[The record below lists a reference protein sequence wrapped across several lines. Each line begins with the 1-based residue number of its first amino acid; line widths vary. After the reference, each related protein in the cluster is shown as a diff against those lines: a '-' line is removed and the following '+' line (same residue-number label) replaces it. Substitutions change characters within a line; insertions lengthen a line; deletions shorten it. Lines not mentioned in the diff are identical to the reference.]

1 MRAEAP
7 RAAHLN
13 QPETFAMPVVAI
25 EHIDVD
31 ARGVARI
38 VGKRTKVIQI
48 VMDRMAYGWGPEE
61 IHAQHP
67 HLSLSQIYAAF
78 AYYYDH
84 KAELD
89 AQIEADIR
97 RADEMRAQAG
107 ESAIVQKIKRL
118 ADRPDAPPRHTAGG

>member
-1 MRAEAP
+1 
-7 RAAHLN
+7 
-13 QPETFAMPVVAI
+13 MPVVPI

-38 VGKRTKVIQI
+38 VGSRSKVIQI
-48 VMDRMAYGWGPEE
+48 VMDRMANGWGPEE

-67 HLSLSQIYAAF
+67 HLSLGQIHAAF

-97 RADEMRAQAG
+97 RADELRAQAG
-107 ESAIVQKIKRL
+107 DPPVVQKIKQL
-118 ADRPDAPPRHTAGG
+118 AAHPEAPPRGVAGG

>member
-1 MRAEAP
+1 MS
-7 RAAHLN
+7 
-13 QPETFAMPVVAI
+13 VVAI

-61 IHAQHP
+61 IHAQYP
-67 HLSLSQIYAAF
+67 HLSLGQIYAAF

-97 RADEMRAQAG
+97 RADEMRAQVG
-107 ESAIVQKIKRL
+107 ESPVVQKLKKL
-118 ADRPDAPPRHTAGG
+118 GKLG